1 MSFKTISI
9 IPDITDS
16 IFSDRFNKIDKL
28 FSNLTGNI
36 PVNTTPKYNIKKTDN
51 NFELT
56 ISLPGWKKKELEINV
71 INNKLNII
79 GTKEKKKEEKNST
92 WIYKSILK
100 NNFNI
105 SYNISKNSIIK
116 KAKLKKGL
124 LTIKIK
130 NKLPKQEKPQK
141 ININSEKIKK

>member
-9 IPDITDS
+9 IPDLTDS

-28 FSNLTGNI
+28 FSHLTGNI
-36 PVNTTPKYNIKKTDN
+36 PVNTTPKYNIKRTGN

-56 ISLPGWKKKELEINV
+56 VSLPGWNKKELEINV
-71 INNKLNII
+71 TNNRLNII
-79 GTKEKKKEEKNST
+79 GIKQKTEEKRNSK
-92 WIYKSILK
+92 WIYKSIFK

-124 LTIKIK
+124 LTIKIE
-130 NKLPKQEKPQK
+130 NKLPKHEKPKK
-141 ININSEKIKK
+141 IDINSKKIEK